1 MARLSGG
8 DPSLL
13 RRLNAIAVLRALYAA
28 DELTLAELV
37 KASEVSRPTVEE
49 IAVDLGGQGLV
60 EEVPLSPGA
69 PRPVG
74 RPAKRYR
81 FRPESGQVA
90 GLEVGP
96 RQTLCLVADLRGE
109 VIGRVKADLD
119 PEMGASDRLGAARR
133 VLGAAVRG
141 HANVRVLGI
150 GTTGVVSGGKVVR
163 DDRLPG
169 WTGVDLPA
177 EFGGGCPV
185 LAGNDTKLATLAE
198 HWRGVAHGVD
208 DFVYVQ
214 TGRTVSLGLLLGGKL
229 HAGHHGAAGEIGAL
243 RRAVGF
249 VELVAGTVLAV
260 DPRLVVIGGA
270 ADWLTAPLRAELTRL
285 CLFPVRVETSTLGED
300 AVALGAVRLALS
312 RVEREL
318 FSVADVAGA
327 G

>member
-28 DELTLAELV
+28 EELTLAELV

-49 IAVDLGGQGLV
+49 IAADLGEQGLV

-69 PRPVG
+69 PRPRG

-81 FRPESGQVA
+81 FRQESGHVA
-90 GLEVGP
+90 GLEIGP
-96 RQTLCLVADLRGE
+96 HQALCLVADLRGD
-109 VIGRVKADLD
+109 VVGRARAGLT
-119 PEMGASDRLGAARR
+119 PETAAADRLGAAHR
-133 VLGAAVRG
+133 VLGTAVEG
-141 HANVRVLGI
+141 HANVRMLGI
-150 GTTGVVSGGKVVR
+150 GTTGVVSGGKVVHNY
-163 DDRLPG
+163 RLPG

-185 LAGNDTKLATLAE
+185 LAGNDTDLATLAE
-198 HWRGVAHGVD
+198 HWRGAAHGLD
-208 DFVYVQ
+208 DVVYVRA
-214 TGRTVSLGLLLGGKL
+214 GAAVSLGLLLGGKP

-243 RRAVGF
+243 RQADRF
-249 VELVAGTVLAV
+249 VELVAATVLAV
-260 DPRLVVIGGA
+260 DPELVVIGGSDA
-270 ADWLTAPLRAELTRL
+270 ELATRLRAELARL
-285 CLFPVRVETSTLGED
+285 ALFPVRVATSALGED

-318 FSVADVAGA
+318 FSVADVA
-327 G
+327 